1 MEETL
6 ASPKM
11 TEIDLLNDLEK
22 ISSSIP
28 TRILKI
34 KGYIFNANQKEQLEI
49 IIFKGISSST
59 THQIEI
65 DLEKKV
71 IEYKCTF
78 TNFKLYKAPLT
89 ETKSNFIRE
98 NSNSVFFLDKKNWI

>member
-1 MEETL
+1 MEEIL

-11 TEIDLLNDLEK
+11 TEVDLLTNLEK

-28 TRILKI
+28 NRILKI
-34 KGYIFNANQKEQLEI
+34 EGYIFNGNQKEKLD
-49 IIFKGISSST
+49 IIFFKVLGSST

-65 DLEKKV
+65 DLKK
-71 IEYKCTF
+71 IIGLRFILTK
-78 TNFKLYKAPLT
+78 FKLDKAPLK
-89 ETKSNFIRE
+89 ENNSNFLRA